1 MNANKHTNCD
11 MNKNS
16 SFSACNMASS
26 IEDDIIDQ
34 RIRVKQLCASSSK
47 NISFFKIELKKIEC
61 SSEERTFAI
70 LGQKKMSAAKKIEK
84 RESLKNSSFVTAE
97 DSLYRSNEFESP
109 KGRDLSVLTTF
120 EFDKTSER
128 ASSKNRSAKT
138 GKKAEEVQL
147 KRILGLSALAST
159 FAKVQT
165 KDVAFKFAH
174 LKIFSQLCALNDK
187 KKQSDEPTKA
197 SSRHGLLDKKQK
209 FYRQWFKAHRS
220 SQMTDVSSGPDAYH
234 TLPARS

>member
-1 MNANKHTNCD
+1 MNANKHTNCE
-11 MNKNS
+11 MNKNL
-16 SFSACNMASS
+16 SFGACNMASS
-26 IEDDIIDQ
+26 IEDDTVDQ
-34 RIRVKQLCASSSK
+34 RIRAKQLSASSSR
-47 NISFFKIELKKIEC
+47 NSTFFKIELIKVEC
-61 SSEERTFAI
+61 DSEERTFAI
-70 LGQKKMSAAKKIEK
+70 CGEKKIFAEKKCEK
-84 RESLKNSSFVTAE
+84 RESLKNSSFATAE

-109 KGRDLSVLTTF
+109 KGRNLSVLTTF

-128 ASSKNRSAKT
+128 ASSNNRSTKT
-138 GKKAEEVQL
+138 GKTAEDVQL

-159 FAKVQT
+159 FSKVQT

-197 SSRHGLLDKKQK
+197 SSRHGLVDKKQK